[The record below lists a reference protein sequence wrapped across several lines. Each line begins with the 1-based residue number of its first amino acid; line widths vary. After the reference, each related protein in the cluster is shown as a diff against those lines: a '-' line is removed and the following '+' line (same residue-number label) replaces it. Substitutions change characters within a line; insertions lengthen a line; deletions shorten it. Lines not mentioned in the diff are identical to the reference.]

1 MIGTED
7 AANVGFMVIGA
18 LLIAITLGNSF
29 IARLPL
35 SASMLYLLVG
45 VGLGP
50 VGWGLVVLDPFQL
63 DTVLVER
70 LTEVAVL
77 ISLFTAGLKLDLPL
91 RHPRWRLPLRLATLS
106 MVVTVGLV
114 AALGH
119 WLLGLPL
126 GGAVLLAAILAPT
139 DPVLASDV
147 QVSGEGDRDRLRF
160 GLTGEGGLN
169 DGTAFPFVM
178 LGLGLLNLHD
188 LGAWGWRWLAVD
200 VVWAAAA
207 GLAIGY
213 ALGALVGRA
222 ILVLR
227 TRHREA
233 LGSDE
238 FVALGLVALAYGVAL
253 WCNAYGFLAVFAA
266 GLALRRLEPVDAP
279 APAPAL
285 AAAVGAG
292 QPPAAH
298 SKDGKNSK
306 DSKDS
311 KDGAKSAGDL
321 EAQPARAST
330 PALSAAS
337 EAGQAPDP
345 QQEPKQLMRAVA
357 QFNVALEH
365 VAEVAVVLVVGAL
378 LAWVQWDWRMAWF
391 VPVLFL
397 LVRPVAVLAGLA
409 GSPVARS
416 QRRLMAWFGIRG
428 IGSIYYLAYAINH
441 GLDADLARQLL
452 SITLTVVVASIVVHG
467 VSVTPLMQRYEAR
480 RKGAGAGKGV
490 RG

>member
-50 VGWGLVVLDPFQL
+50 LGWGLVVLDPFEL
-63 DTVLVER
+63 DTVLIER
-70 LTEVAVL
+70 LTEIAVL

-91 RHPRWRLPLRLATLS
+91 RHPRWQLPLRLATLS
-106 MVVTVGLV
+106 MVLTVGAV

-119 WLLGLPL
+119 WALGLPL
-126 GGAVLLAAILAPT
+126 GAAVLLAAILAPT

-147 QVSGEGDRDRLRF
+147 QVSGHGDSDRLRF

-178 LGLGLLNLHD
+178 LGLGLLHLHD

-200 VVWAAAA
+200 VVWAAAG

-213 ALGALVGRA
+213 ALGTLVGRT

-233 LGSDE
+233 LGADE
-238 FVALGLVALAYGVAL
+238 FVALGLVALVYGVAL
-253 WCNAYGFLAVFAA
+253 WCDTYGFLAVFAA
-266 GLALRRLEPVDAP
+266 GLAMRRLKPVKPIQQPVQSVQP
-279 APAPAL
+279 APAAHTGPAGPTP
-285 AAAVGAG
+285 APSPAG
-292 QPPAAH
+292 Q
-298 SKDGKNSK
+298 
-306 DSKDS
+306 DSEP
-311 KDGAKSAGDL
+311 G
-321 EAQPARAST
+321 
-330 PALSAAS
+330 
-337 EAGQAPDP
+337 
-345 QQEPKQLMRAVA
+345 QEPHQLMRAVA

-378 LAWVQWDWRMAWF
+378 LAWVDWDWRMAWF

-397 LVRPVAVLAGLA
+397 LVRPLVVFAGLA
-409 GSPVARS
+409 GTPVARS
-416 QRRLMAWFGIRG
+416 QKRLMAWFGIRG

-441 GLDADLARQLL
+441 GLEPALARQLL

-467 VSVTPLMQRYEAR
+467 ISVTPLMQRYESR
-480 RKGAGAGKGV
+480 RKGARKQPPPP
-490 RG
+490 